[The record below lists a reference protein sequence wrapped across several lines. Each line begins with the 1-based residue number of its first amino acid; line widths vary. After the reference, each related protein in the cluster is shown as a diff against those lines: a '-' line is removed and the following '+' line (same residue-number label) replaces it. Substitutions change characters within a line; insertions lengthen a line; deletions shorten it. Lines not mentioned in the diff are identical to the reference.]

1 MINKILFQIYYKLF
15 IPNIFNKEFTK
26 KEFTIKN
33 LQKKNLQKNEFTK
46 KLPYSVG
53 IAPPH
58 SISLLNIINFSKNI

>member
-33 LQKKNLQKNEFTK
+33 LQKKNLQKN
-46 KLPYSVG
+46 YHIVSVLRHH
-53 IAPPH
+53 IPSP
-58 SISLLNIINFSKNI
+58 F

>member
-26 KEFTIKN
+26 KEFTKN
-33 LQKKNLQKNEFTK
+33 
-46 KLPYSVG
+46 LPYSVG

-58 SISLLNIINFSKNI
+58 SISLFNIINFSKNI